1 MVSRMQTR
9 KSAAQWGELVS
20 AWEASGLTADVF
32 ASEHG
37 VAPSSLRW
45 WKTER
50 ARRARKEP
58 RRRSPRRPSSLTAT
72 ANEVALARVVRSGD
86 VRAPAGALGGV
97 AVVAGGA
104 RIVVEHGFDGR
115 LLREVVRAL
124 EEATR

>member
-1 MVSRMQTR
+1 MVLRMQTR

-37 VAPSSLRW
+37 VAGSTLRW
-45 WKTER
+45 WKTEL

-58 RRRSPRRPSSLTAT
+58 PGRAPRRPSLTRAS
-72 ANEVALARVVRSGD
+72 EVALARVVRPGEG
-86 VRAPAGALGGV
+86 APAGARGGV

-124 EEATR
+124 EAAR